1 MADKPVELKS
11 LDDPDELSPK
21 RNRRTSV
28 GGYTL
33 PKGSRSHFGSMLVGY
48 QGPDELLFAARACRP
63 GQIYRVDTRR
73 PVASAGVL
81 GAANGQGGKACGAGI
96 EGRATLKSAKKFSAT
111 VKRL

>member
-1 MADKPVELKS
+1 MTLMNFPRSEIVERAS
-11 LDDPDELSPK
+11 EVTRSPK
-21 RNRRTSV
+21 GAAATSGPCSLVTKDRTSFYSPPV
-28 GGYTL
+28 
-33 PKGSRSHFGSMLVGY
+33 LVA
-48 QGPDELLFAARACRP
+48 Q